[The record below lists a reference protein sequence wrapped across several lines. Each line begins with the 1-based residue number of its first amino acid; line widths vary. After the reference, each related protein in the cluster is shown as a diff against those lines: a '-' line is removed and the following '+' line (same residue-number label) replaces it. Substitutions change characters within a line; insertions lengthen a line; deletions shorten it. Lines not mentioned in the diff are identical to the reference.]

1 MRLNFYELK
10 SKLKDRKKFFRKKI
24 VFMFFIKRY
33 KRLFELFNNEGN
45 FLLVSFGEFNLDI
58 FMVTLFIVL
67 YFYRE
72 FV

>member
-33 KRLFELFNNEGN
+33 KRLFELCNNEGN